1 MQKVFFS
8 LFLLCLLSAC
18 ESDQNESDLF
28 VEKLNNTSQ
37 IIFTAT
43 PFQPGDELILED
55 EISFFIPEYLI
66 GKTAY
71 GIGNYPIHTT
81 NQPEGANCMVI
92 SENNG
97 NNIGDLTYVLVKPFN
112 TIQDNL
118 STHQFNSL
126 LYENLDNSSLKE
138 EIYVDQFTFDVLKSK
153 FDNISDRFRIIPQGV
168 LIHSVFSNKL
178 AYGIVAFDELTPEW
192 KVIKIDG
199 VSPLD
204 YDFNENTYPLNIKFS
219 IECDDSVLFINE
231 IIQEFDYFTNRDSQK
246 MTSLLLTGTTALTR
260 ATANKMEQKGVFYP
274 GEKVKMWFEQADFR
288 HVSSETAFIEGCPF
302 PDPFQK
308 DLSFCSRPRYVELF
322 GYLGIN
328 IIELTGNH
336 LLDKGNKAFEDTLR
350 LLSEKGFL
358 FYAGGY
364 FLEEAS
370 QPLIIEHNGN
380 QLAFLGCNIAGPSN
394 VWAGDNK
401 SGVNPCDYDGLEKQI
416 RSLSESG
423 ILPIVTFQ
431 YFETNY
437 MKAPTNQIQDFR
449 RMADAG
455 AVIVSGSQS
464 HVPMSME
471 IYNSGFIHYGLGNL
485 FFDQMDNLMNRK
497 GFIDRH
503 IFYDGKHI
511 NTELLTIMIE
521 DYAQPRPMNDY
532 ERNEL
537 LSDAFVNFLI
547 ISR

>member
-1 MQKVFFS
+1 MQKVFLS
-8 LFLLCLLSAC
+8 LFLLCFLSAC
-18 ESDQNESDLF
+18 ESDQKDSDLF
-28 VEKLNNTSQ
+28 LELLPNTPQ
-37 IIFTAT
+37 IIITAT
-43 PFQPGDELILED
+43 PFQPGNGVVLED
-55 EISFFIPEYLI
+55 EISIFIPEYLEDYMTI
-66 GKTAY
+66 GF
-71 GIGNYPIHTT
+71 GNYPIHTT
-81 NQPEGANCMVI
+81 YQPEGANCKVI

-97 NNIGDLTYVLVKPFN
+97 NIIGDLTYMMVKPFN

-118 STHQFNSL
+118 FTHQFNSL
-126 LYENLDNSSLKE
+126 LHENLDDSSLKE
-138 EIYVDQFTFDVLKSK
+138 EIYVDHFTFDVLESK
-153 FDNISDRFRIIPQGV
+153 FGNISDRFRIIPPDD
-168 LIHSVFSNKL
+168 LIHSIFDSQM
-178 AYGIVAFDELTPEW
+178 AFGIVAYDELTPEW

-204 YDFNENTYPLNIKFS
+204 YYFDVDAYPLNIKFT
-219 IECDDSVLFINE
+219 IVCDDSVLIMNE
-231 IIQEFDYFTNRDSQK
+231 IIQKFDYFTNRDSQK
-246 MTSLLLTGTTALTR
+246 ITSLLLTGTTALTR
-260 ATANKMEQKGVFYP
+260 ATANKMEQKGVIYP
-274 GEKVKMWFEQADFR
+274 GEKVKMWFDQANFR
-288 HVSSETAFIEGCPF
+288 HVSSETAFFEACPF

-308 DLSFCSRPRYVELF
+308 DLSFCSIPQYVELF
-322 GYLGIN
+322 EYLGIN

-336 LLDKGNKAFEDTLR
+336 LLDKGNMAFENTLQ
-350 LLSEKGFL
+350 LLSDKGFN

-364 FLEEAS
+364 SLEEAS
-370 QPLIIEHNGN
+370 QPLLIEHNGN
-380 QLAFLGCNIAGPSN
+380 QLAFIGCNLAGPSN
-394 VWAGDNK
+394 VWAEENK

-423 ILPIVTFQ
+423 ILPIVSFQ
-431 YFETNY
+431 YFESNY
-437 MKAPTNQIQDFR
+437 MKAPTNQTQDFR

-471 IYNSGFIHYGLGNL
+471 IYNSSFIHYGLGNL

-497 GFIDRH
+497 GIIDRH

-537 LSDAFVNFLI
+537 LSDAFVNFQI